1 MIQFKGVMAMSDDE
15 RAVVEAG
22 EKTDL
27 FAGYSITTNSSGV
40 YLKIDAPAEGQ
51 TAVSEIAIIE
61 QLNKRDIT
69 EFNRNAIIQTIK
81 TADGQPAKIAEKP
94 VIVPPPEPEI
104 QIVVTRD
111 KMEAS
116 LEIILPPKCKP
127 LHMETV
133 LEKINASG
141 IVFGLDQDAIKKAY
155 DSPGNSVVIAT
166 GQQAIHGTNAQ
177 IKYHVT
183 VADKARPQELED
195 GSVDFKKMN
204 LFTTVQQDD
213 LLAEKILATPGVPG
227 TDVLGHPVIAKPGK
241 DLMLPVGKNVK
252 VVDTN
257 TIRAEI
263 AGQLMIVN
271 NKVNVLPI
279 IEIKEDVDVSTGNIE
294 FIGNVTVRGSV
305 MPGFSVK
312 ADGNVEIFGSVS
324 GGTVEGKNV
333 VIKMGIQ
340 GMHRGYVKAKE
351 NVVAKFIENA
361 TVHAGVE
368 ILVSDV
374 VMHSRITAG
383 KKVQVEGRRGLI
395 VGGNIMA
402 GEEIRAKV
410 VGTQMSTSTEL
421 EVGVNPTIR
430 EEYQHI
436 RREIK
441 KVEVNLE
448 QTQKALSILRAMD
461 QHTIPADKR
470 EMLLKLTKAQFHL
483 VGQAETM
490 RTRMKVIE
498 GEFEEMRAGRI
509 KVAEA
514 IYPGVK
520 VVVGTLVKPI
530 RDTLKFV
537 SLYAEDG
544 EIKVGNFK

>member
-1 MIQFKGVMAMSDDE
+1 MSDDD
-15 RAVVEAG
+15 RAVVDAG

-51 TAVSEIAIIE
+51 TSVSEIAIIE
-61 QLNKRDIT
+61 QLSKLDIT

-116 LEIILPPKCKP
+116 LQIILPPKSKP
-127 LHMETV
+127 LNMETV
-133 LEKINASG
+133 LEKIKASG
-141 IVFGLDQDAIKKAY
+141 IVFGVNQEAIKKAY
-155 DSPGNSVVIAT
+155 DSPGTSVVCAT
-166 GQQAIHGTNAQ
+166 GQQAVHGTNAQ

-183 VADKARPQELED
+183 IADKARPQELED

-213 LLAEKILATPGVPG
+213 LLAEKILATPGIPG

-241 DLMLPVGKNVK
+241 DIMLPVGKNVK
-252 VVDTN
+252 VVDEH

-271 NKVNVLPI
+271 NKVNVFPV

-361 TVHAGVE
+361 TVHAGME

-509 KVAEA
+509 KVADA

-537 SLYAEDG
+537 SLHAEDG
-544 EIKVGNFK
+544 EIKIGNFK

>member
-1 MIQFKGVMAMSDDE
+1 MSDDE

-40 YLKIDAPAEGQ
+40 YLKIDALAEGQ
-51 TAVSEIAIIE
+51 TSVSEIAIIE
-61 QLNKRDIT
+61 QLNKREIT

-81 TADGQPAKIAEKP
+81 TADGQPTKIAEKP

-127 LHMETV
+127 LNMETV
-133 LEKINASG
+133 LEKIKASG
-141 IVFGLDQDAIKKAY
+141 IVFGLNHDSIKKAY
-155 DSPGNSVVIAT
+155 DSPGTSVVCAA

-183 VADKARPQELED
+183 IADKARPEELED

-227 TDVLGHPVIAKPGK
+227 TDVLGHTVIAKPGK

-263 AGQLMIVN
+263 AGQLLIVN

-448 QTQKALSILRAMD
+448 QTQKALNILRAMD

-509 KVAEA
+509 KVAEV

>member
-1 MIQFKGVMAMSDDE
+1 MSDDE

-40 YLKIDAPAEGQ
+40 YLKIDALAEGQ
-51 TAVSEIAIIE
+51 TSVSEIAIIE

-94 VIVPPPEPEI
+94 VLVPPPEPEI
-104 QIVVTRD
+104 RIVVTRD

-127 LHMETV
+127 LNMETV
-133 LEKINASG
+133 LEKIKASG
-141 IVFGLDQDAIKKAY
+141 IVFGLNHDAIKKAY
-155 DSPGNSVVIAT
+155 DSPGNSVVFAT
-166 GQQAIHGTNAQ
+166 GQQAVHGTNAQ

-183 VADKARPQELED
+183 IADKARPQELED

-204 LFTTVQQDD
+204 LFTTVQPDD

-263 AGQLMIVN
+263 AGQLLIVN

-448 QTQKALSILRAMD
+448 QTQKALNILRAMD

>member
-1 MIQFKGVMAMSDDE
+1 MSDDE

-40 YLKIDAPAEGQ
+40 YLKIDALAEGQ
-51 TAVSEIAIIE
+51 TSVSEIAIIE

-81 TADGQPAKIAEKP
+81 TADGQPTKIAEKP

-127 LHMETV
+127 LNMETV
-133 LEKINASG
+133 LEKIKASG
-141 IVFGLDQDAIKKAY
+141 IVFGLNHDSIKKAY
-155 DSPGNSVVIAT
+155 DSPGTSVVCAT

-183 VADKARPQELED
+183 IADKARPEELED

-263 AGQLMIVN
+263 AGQLLIVN

-448 QTQKALSILRAMD
+448 QTQKALNILRAMD

-509 KVAEA
+509 KVAEV

>member
-1 MIQFKGVMAMSDDE
+1 MSDDE

-22 EKTDL
+22 EKIE
-27 FAGYSITTNSSGV
+27 FAGYSITMNSSGV
-40 YLKIDAPAEGQ
+40 YLIIDAPAEGK
-51 TAVSEIAIIE
+51 TSVSEIAIIE

-69 EFNRNAIIQTIK
+69 EFNKNAIIQTIK

-127 LHMETV
+127 LSMETV
-133 LEKINASG
+133 FEKIKASG
-141 IVFGLDQDAIKKAY
+141 IVFGLNQEAIKKAY
-155 DSPGNSVVIAT
+155 DSPGTSVVCAT
-166 GQQAIHGTNAQ
+166 GQQPIHGTNAQ

-183 VADKARPQELED
+183 IADKARPQELED

-257 TIRAEI
+257 TIKAEI
-263 AGQLMIVN
+263 AGQLLIVN

>member
-1 MIQFKGVMAMSDDE
+1 MSDDD
-15 RAVVEAG
+15 RAVVDAG

-51 TAVSEIAIIE
+51 TSVSEIAIIE
-61 QLNKRDIT
+61 QLSKLDIT

-116 LEIILPPKCKP
+116 LQIILPPKSKP
-127 LHMETV
+127 LNMETV
-133 LEKINASG
+133 LEKIKASG
-141 IVFGLDQDAIKKAY
+141 IVFGVNQEAIKKAY
-155 DSPGNSVVIAT
+155 DSPGTSVVCAT
-166 GQQAIHGTNAQ
+166 GQQAVHGTNAQ

-183 VADKARPQELED
+183 IADKARPQELED

-213 LLAEKILATPGVPG
+213 LLAEKILATPGIPG

-241 DLMLPVGKNVK
+241 DIMLPLGKNVK
-252 VVDTN
+252 VVDEH

-271 NKVNVLPI
+271 NKVNVFPV

-361 TVHAGVE
+361 TVHAGME

-509 KVAEA
+509 KVADA

-537 SLYAEDG
+537 SLHAEDG
-544 EIKVGNFK
+544 EIKIGNFK